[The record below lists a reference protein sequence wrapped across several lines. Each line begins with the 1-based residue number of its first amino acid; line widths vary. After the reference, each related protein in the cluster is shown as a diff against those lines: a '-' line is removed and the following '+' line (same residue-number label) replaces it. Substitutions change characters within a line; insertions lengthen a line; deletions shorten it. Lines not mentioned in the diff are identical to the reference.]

1 LFACQFHTL
10 ICFPRQICKFVSE
23 FIEKLQ
29 ASFAASGLSCPA
41 LDVIH
46 SSAKFSQAGCTVSEN
61 LSVQD
66 SDLQWIQS
74 FASAMS
80 SSTVTSGHNLSPAPF
95 SPVTTVI
102 QLANMRRFSL
112 NISHAYSILSSAL
125 QLCDS
130 GSPAF
135 SNPTHTGT
143 LHHNLGD
150 LLRER
155 QQFDECKLH
164 LDRADSC
171 FPANSLNEFE
181 AFLAASAL
189 DRERL
194 LQESDA
200 KRCVFAE
207 IAAVIATRARLLESL
222 LLLEEA
228 EKLFTK
234 SLNALRVSI
243 RIVMCVCND
252 CVRYL
257 LTFI

>member
-1 LFACQFHTL
+1 
-10 ICFPRQICKFVSE
+10 
-23 FIEKLQ
+23 
-29 ASFAASGLSCPA
+29 
-41 LDVIH
+41 
-46 SSAKFSQAGCTVSEN
+46 
-61 LSVQD
+61 
-66 SDLQWIQS
+66 
-74 FASAMS
+74 
-80 SSTVTSGHNLSPAPF
+80 
-95 SPVTTVI
+95 
-102 QLANMRRFSL
+102 MRRFSL

-125 QLCDS
+125 QLCES
-130 GSPAF
+130 GAPGF

-155 QQFDECKLH
+155 QQLDECKLQ

-171 FPANSLNEFE
+171 FPANSLSEFE

-207 IAAVIATRARLLESL
+207 IAAVIATRARLLESQH
-222 LLLEEA
+222 LLEEA

-234 SLNALRVSI
+234 SLNALRVSVSV
-243 RIVMCVCND
+243 RIV
-252 CVRYL
+252 
-257 LTFI
+257 I